1 MCCCG
6 IDDGDVVSPEAD
18 SAASP
23 VGKAGRTI
31 WSRRLARLRLW
42 GRRTGLGLKLEIA
55 LAIAVL
61 GSGAATY
68 VALSRRGAAIDVTDG
83 TISLLL
89 LLDLVLLVSLSALVA
104 RRVVTVWFE
113 KRRGSA
119 GSRLHLRFVGLFALV
134 AAVPP
139 VIMAVLS
146 ALFLQFGVQNWFS
159 ESVRGA
165 LNNSL
170 EVASAYIEEHR
181 QNIRLDLLAMSSDL
195 DRVAVEA
202 ERDRA
207 YLQALV
213 EEQALIRSLQEAI
226 VFDSTGRVMAKY
238 SFGLDL
244 SANRVPEEVMQRV
257 SGGETVVI
265 SDPGDD
271 QVRALTRLGNFIDG
285 FLYVGR
291 RVDPRVTAHV
301 EAARQSVENY
311 RELEGQRFSIQ
322 LRSNGIFIV
331 IALLILLVAVWIG
344 LRFAGRL
351 VTPIGRLVEAAEKI
365 REGDLSVRA
374 EGPDGPDELGVL
386 SRTFNRMTR
395 RLEAQQKALV
405 SANRELDERRRFLEA
420 VLEGVSA
427 GVFRVSP
434 EGRVLLPNR
443 SACDL
448 IGADAASLVDARLA
462 DIAPAMAPLLAE
474 AVASDQK
481 IAQAQINLT
490 RGEQVRTLLVR
501 VTAEVGEDG
510 GVTGHV
516 VTFDDVTEQL
526 RDQRTA
532 AWADVARR
540 IAHEIKNPLT
550 PIQLSAE
557 RLRRKYTREIVSDP
571 AIFARCTET
580 IIRQVGDLRR
590 MVDEFSSFARMPA
603 PVFCRE
609 PVGEIIR
616 HTVFLQHMGGEDI
629 DFQVDLPDEPVEMVC
644 DGRLLTQALTNLLK
658 NAGESIARR
667 REEGDAA
674 RGHVAVRLCRR
685 GDRVELVVED
695 DGLGLPED
703 AEHLVEPYVTTRAK
717 GTGLGLAIVKK
728 VVEEHAGWLALGNR
742 ESGGAR
748 IVLGFSLA
756 RLEQKLA
763 DSERQRDEETRAAE

>member
-1 MCCCG
+1 MNPAES
-6 IDDGDVVSPEAD
+6 GDATVPQ
-18 SAASP
+18 
-23 VGKAGRTI
+23 KAGRTM
-31 WSRRLARLRLW
+31 WSRRLARFRLW
-42 GRRTGLGLKLEIA
+42 GRRTGFGLKLEIGLA
-55 LAIAVL
+55 LLALI
-61 GSGAATY
+61 SGAATY
-68 VALSRRGAAIDVTDG
+68 VALSRRSAAIDVTDG
-83 TISLLL
+83 TIALLL
-89 LLDLVLLVSLSALVA
+89 LVNLVLLVSLAALVA

-139 VIMAVLS
+139 VIMAIFS

-181 QNIRLDLLAMSSDL
+181 QNIRLDLLAMSNDL
-195 DRVAVEA
+195 NRLAGDA
-202 ERDRA
+202 ERDRS
-207 YLQALV
+207 LLKALV
-213 EEQALIRSLQEAI
+213 EEQALIRSLQEAV

-244 SANRVPEEVMQRV
+244 SANRVPDEVMQRV
-257 SGGETVVI
+257 QGGETVVI

-271 QVRALTRLGNFIDG
+271 QIRALTRLDNYLDA

-301 EAARQSVENY
+301 EAARMAVANY
-311 RELEGQRFSIQ
+311 RELEGQRSLIQ

-331 IALLILLVAVWIG
+331 ISLLILLAAVWIG

-365 REGDLSVRA
+365 RQGDLSVRA
-374 EGPDGPDELGVL
+374 EGPDGPDEIGVL

-395 RLEAQQKALV
+395 RLEAQQKELV
-405 SANRELDERRRFLEA
+405 STNRELDERRRFLEA

-427 GVFRVSP
+427 GILRVSP
-434 EGRVLLPNR
+434 AGRVLLSNR

-448 IGADAASLVDARLA
+448 LGADAGILVDASLA
-462 DIAPAMAPLLAE
+462 DIAPAMGPLLEE
-474 AVASDQK
+474 ASLSEQK
-481 IAQAQINLT
+481 IARAQINLT
-490 RGEQVRTLLVR
+490 RGEQVRSLLVR
-501 VTAEVGEDG
+501 VAAEVGETG
-510 GVTGHV
+510 IAGHV

-557 RLRRKYTREIVSDP
+557 RLRRKYADEIVSDP
-571 AIFARCTET
+571 AIFTRCTDT

-609 PVGEIIR
+609 SLGEII
-616 HTVFLQHMGGEDI
+616 HQTVFLQDMGGEDI
-629 DFQVDLPDEPVEMVC
+629 VYQVDLPEDGVEMVC
-644 DGRLLTQALTNLLK
+644 DGRLLSQALTNVLK
-658 NAGESIARR
+658 NAGESIAAR
-667 REEGDAA
+667 REESGEPCG
-674 RGHVAVRLCRR
+674 RVVVRLCRR
-685 GDRVELVVED
+685 DDRVDIIVED
-695 DGLGLPED
+695 DGRGLPEN
-703 AEHLVEPYVTTRAK
+703 AEHLVEPYVTTRSK

-728 VVEEHAGWLALGNR
+728 VVEEHAGWLALGNC
-742 ESGGAR
+742 EGGGAR
-748 IVLGFSLA
+748 ILLSFSIA
-756 RLEQKLA
+756 RLDLKLA
-763 DSERQRDEETRAAE
+763 QTARNRDEGTRAAE